1 MRSGEERRLKLVKGT
16 APADPA
22 TPAAPAQ
29 APAEGR
35 GPAGGARR
43 SGDGTRQ
50 PARGGRAATRR
61 TVTRR
66 VPAAKDPVREILE
79 RLDQEPV
86 DRPGSGEPTAAGGTA
101 TTDEPTS
108 TDEPDLTDEPTATNG
123 ATATDEPTATNGATT
138 TDEPDT
144 TGTAT
149 STSRATRIGRAIRI
163 GKATRT
169 GAAGS
174 TGETAAGRDGPGRR
188 LGTTITLVAAL
199 CAALALAG
207 VFGYQWWEDRAIE
220 RSHAQA
226 LAAARQ
232 TTVNFVS
239 VSASSV
245 DSDLQRITAGATG
258 EFKEEFVRGQA
269 KVREAVLEN
278 KVESRGTVLRAGLLS
293 GDRRHAVVLVAMD
306 ATVKN
311 VNAPDGRPA
320 HYRIQV
326 DLTREDDSDTWL
338 VARLQFVG

>member
-16 APADPA
+16 AAADPS
-22 TPAAPAQ
+22 TPDVPRQ
-29 APAEGR
+29 PTGR
-35 GPAGGARR
+35 APAGGTRR

-66 VPAAKDPVREILE
+66 VPAAAKDPVEEILE
-79 RLDQEPV
+79 RLDQEPAEKPETE
-86 DRPGSGEPTAAGGTA
+86 RS
-101 TTDEPTS
+101 S
-108 TDEPDLTDEPTATNG
+108 
-123 ATATDEPTATNGATT
+123 ATDEP
-138 TDEPDT
+138 
-144 TGTAT
+144 
-149 STSRATRIGRAIRI
+149 
-163 GKATRT
+163 
-169 GAAGS
+169 GS
-174 TGETAAGRDGPGRR
+174 TETAAGTGRAASTGDPGSTEDAVNGGRKGSGRR
-188 LGTTITLVAAL
+188 LGTTVALVAAL

-207 VFGYQWWEDRAIE
+207 VFGYRWWEERAVE
-220 RSHAQA
+220 RAHGQA

-245 DSDLQRITAGATG
+245 DTDLQRITAGATG

-326 DLTREDDSDTWL
+326 DLTRDGDSDTWL
-338 VARLQFVG
+338 VSRLQFVG

>member
-16 APADPA
+16 AAADPS
-22 TPAAPAQ
+22 TPEVPRQ
-29 APAEGR
+29 PTGEGR
-35 GPAGGARR
+35 GPTGGARR

-66 VPAAKDPVREILE
+66 VPAAKDPVEEILE

-86 DRPGSGEPTAAGGTA
+86 EKPETEERV
-101 TTDEPTS
+101 
-108 TDEPDLTDEPTATNG
+108 
-123 ATATDEPTATNGATT
+123 ATDEPAGTAEGDS
-138 TDEPDT
+138 TDEAA
-144 TGTAT
+144 GTAEAA
-149 STSRATRIGRAIRI
+149 STGDPGSTVA
-163 GKATRT
+163 
-169 GAAGS
+169 AAGP
-174 TGETAAGRDGPGRR
+174 GRRGSRRR
-188 LGTTITLVAAL
+188 LGTTVGLVVAL

-207 VFGYQWWEDRAIE
+207 VFGYRCWEDRAVE
-220 RSHAQA
+220 RAHGQA

-269 KVREAVLEN
+269 KVRAAVLEN

-326 DLTREDDSDTWL
+326 DLTRDGDSDTWL
-338 VARLQFVG
+338 VSRLQFVG

>member
-1 MRSGEERRLKLVKGT
+1 MPSGEERRLKLVKGT
-16 APADPA
+16 APAEPS
-22 TPAAPAQ
+22 TPAVPRQ

-35 GPAGGARR
+35 GLAGGARR
-43 SGDGTRQ
+43 SADGTRQ
-50 PARGGRAATRR
+50 PGRGGRAATRR

-66 VPAAKDPVREILE
+66 LPAVKHPVEEILE

-86 DRPGSGEPTAAGGTA
+86 DKPPNTGEPTPTDDPNPT
-101 TTDEPTS
+101 TTDE
-108 TDEPDLTDEPTATNG
+108 
-123 ATATDEPTATNGATT
+123 ATATDEVATTDKATARDEAGT
-138 TDEPDT
+138 TDEAGSTDEAGTSGGTGSTRRT
-144 TGTAT
+144 TR
-149 STSRATRIGRAIRI
+149 SGRA
-163 GKATRT
+163 GSTD
-169 GAAGS
+169 AAGS
-174 TGETAAGRDGPGRR
+174 TDERAAGRKGAGRR
-188 LGTTITLVAAL
+188 LGTTVTLVVAL

-207 VFGYQWWEDRAIE
+207 VFGFRWWEDRAVE
-220 RSHAQA
+220 RAHAQA

-245 DSDLQRITAGATG
+245 DGDLQRITAGATG

-326 DLTREDDSDTWL
+326 DLTREGDSDTWL
-338 VARLQFVG
+338 VSRLQFVG